1 MFRQTYYFGNDV
13 TYHEVPSIYPY
24 IESYFEISNP
34 KQKTI
39 MTIPDCCYEL
49 HFFYDENLTYIAG
62 TSLRGRELKIP
73 ITSRCFGIRFQPM
86 VAPMYFKHALHE
98 IIDSNYEITHLHP
111 FDTIL
116 RSLHAAAT
124 FEERIDRFNQSFF
137 YNTSDYQMHPLI
149 NHMIQKIQK
158 KNFDIKVIDMIK
170 DSGYSQRQ
178 IQRIFKDNTGIS
190 IKFFLNVSRIQQAIY
205 LLKYG
210 NIHTITDLA
219 GALGFYDQAHFN
231 HIFKEF
237 TCRNPSAFLSTTPIT
252 QDNCNC

>member
-1 MFRQTYYFGNDV
+1 
-13 TYHEVPSIYPY
+13 
-24 IESYFEISNP
+24 
-34 KQKTI
+34 

-178 IQRIFKDNTGIS
+178 IRRIFKDNTGIS
-190 IKFFLNVSRIQQAIY
+190 IKFFLNSHTAGDLFAEIWQYSYHNRFSRCIGILRSGSFQPY
-205 LLKYG
+205 LQRV
-210 NIHTITDLA
+210 HM
-219 GALGFYDQAHFN
+219 
-231 HIFKEF
+231 
-237 TCRNPSAFLSTTPIT
+237 P
-252 QDNCNC
+252 